1 MKKQWALLAG
11 TIMIILSGCGNSNTP
26 DQEHTTNSNQQHD
39 TSDMNHSTSSEL
51 PAGLKEAEHPA
62 FKIGSQA
69 TMQADHMAGMK
80 GATATIVGAYTTTA
94 YTVSYTPTTGGEK
107 VTNHKWVIHEEIK
120 DAGSE
125 PYEPG
130 TEVILTADHMKG
142 MDGAKATIDSAVP
155 TTVYMVDYTPTT
167 GGEPVKNHKWVT
179 ESELSAN

>member
-1 MKKQWALLAG
+1 MRKQWALLAG
-11 TIMIILSGCGNSNTP
+11 AVMIILSGCGNSKIP
-26 DQEHTTNSNQQHD
+26 DQEHTTSNSQQHD

-51 PAGLKEAEHPA
+51 PAGLKEAVNPA
-62 FKIGSQA
+62 FNVGSQ
-69 TMQADHMAGMK
+69 TIIRADHMAGMND
-80 GATATIVGAYTTTA
+80 ATATIVGAYTTTA

-125 PYEPG
+125 PYTPG
-130 TEVILTADHMKG
+130 TEVILAADHMKG
-142 MDGAKATIDSAVP
+142 MDGAKAIIDSAEP

-179 ESELSAN
+179 ESELSTN